1 MAVEYN
7 FRSTERVKTKSKTLK
22 DGALVHDYIDAVMCD
37 LTASEDNVIAKEV
50 TWVYL
55 SDASTVESSDF
66 VAFDSLTELPD
77 KIRTQLEA
85 WGNDA
90 DRRQQLADQIAAQKR
105 ASVEKVSPWS

>member
-1 MAVEYN
+1 MAIEYN
-7 FRSTERVKTKSKTLK
+7 LEITDRVQTNSATLK
-22 DGALVHDYIDAVMCD
+22 DGSAVTNYIEAVVCM
-37 LTASEDNVIAKEV
+37 LTASEDGVAAITDE
-50 TWVYL
+50 WVSL
-55 SDASTVESSDF
+55 SDASTVESSNF

>member
-7 FRSTERVKTKSKTLK
+7 FRITERVKTKSKTLK
-22 DGALVHDYIDAVMCD
+22 DGALVNDYIDAVMCD